1 MSSAF
6 EHKNSPYIH
15 HANSM
20 KPTKINLATS
30 GIHNMALSEFGLTD
44 LALDLNGSNV
54 YGYAPLLEA
63 LASRSNVKANQ
74 VVTATGTSMA
84 NHLVMATIL
93 NRGDDVLIEHPTYSP
108 LHDIALYLGANV
120 KSFRRQAENKY
131 RVDPDDVATAIT
143 SRTKLIVITN
153 LHNPSGVRTPDDVL
167 REVGLIAAK
176 AGAHVL
182 VDEVYMES
190 LFDTP
195 WKSAVHL
202 GPQFITTSS
211 LTKAY
216 GLTGLRCGWIV
227 CDAQM
232 ALRLWEMNNLFGSTG
247 SFLAEQASVL
257 VLDRL
262 SVARD
267 RARVILSANRS
278 ALNEFLSSASHITT
292 VYPDHGTI
300 VFPRLAMGNVENFI
314 NLLRGR
320 YDVSVASGTFFG
332 DKYSFRLGLGED
344 PAITREGL
352 IRISEALMEFSNEL
366 LKG

>member
-1 MSSAF
+1 
-6 EHKNSPYIH
+6 
-15 HANSM
+15 M
-20 KPTKINLATS
+20 KPAKINLATS

-54 YGYAPLLEA
+54 YGYAPLLEE
-63 LASRSNVKANQ
+63 LASKSTVKPNQ

-93 NRGDDVLIEHPTYSP
+93 NRGDDVLIEHPTYSA
-108 LHDIALYLGANV
+108 LRDVALYLGANIR
-120 KSFRRQAENKY
+120 SFKRPVENKY
-131 RVDPDDVATAIT
+131 RVDPDDVASAVTY
-143 SRTKLIVITN
+143 RTKLIVITN

-167 REVGLIAAK
+167 REIGNIAATV
-176 AGAHVL
+176 GAHVL

-216 GLTGLRCGWIV
+216 GLTGLRCGWIL
-227 CDAQM
+227 CDPQM
-232 ALRLWEMNNLFGSTG
+232 ALRLWEMNDLFGSAG
-247 SFLAEQASVL
+247 SFLAEQASVV
-257 VLDRL
+257 VLNRL

-267 RARVILSANRS
+267 RARVILTANRI
-278 ALNEFLSSASHITT
+278 ALNDFLSSASHITT

-300 VFPRLAMGNVENFI
+300 VFPRLTTGVVEDFI
-314 NLLRGR
+314 DLLRRR

-332 DKYSFRLGLGED
+332 DNYSFRLGLGED
-344 PAITREGL
+344 PAVTREGL
-352 IRISEALMEFSNEL
+352 IRISEALMELNKVE
-366 LKG
+366 G